1 MLRWISIGVA
11 LLAIA
16 GFGYLE
22 LLLLRYAMYSSF
34 GLGDLFFVWAISPVV
49 SITAIMIFILIGVF
63 RGFRGAELDGMPNCA
78 NKLLGGNSPEE

>member
-1 MLRWISIGVA
+1 MSFVVA

-34 GLGDLFFVWAISPVV
+34 GLGDLFFVWAISPIV

-63 RGFRGAELDGMPNCA
+63 RGFLGTELDGMPNYA
-78 NKLLGGNSPEE
+78 NKWLGGNSPEQ